1 MTTSAVRQRSDTR
14 GGYIHVRS
22 SGSTRFTAR
31 RRLVALTAATALAA
45 GTATALAPAASA
57 DATGWTATD
66 GAIAVVNDGIVLVDA
81 EGVGDTYATRGSDDE
96 APAWAPD
103 GSRIVFEQAGTL
115 RTVSVAGGA
124 STKVYDGTENGRSAS
139 HPTYWASGS
148 RIVFAAAKKLYSVP
162 SGGGS
167 ATALLSSGGGCDTH
181 PSASVDSVVVF
192 QRNGS
197 ACTTKTPSIVRY
209 DASAGTQTTLVT
221 NAAAPALSPDGTKL
235 AFIRSVDGH
244 HQLFSINTDG
254 TGERRLTE
262 DTADYDSPSWAP
274 ASDRMVVHFDH
285 GTTETGGCC
294 TTGNAVLTITAD
306 AVTRGAT
313 FPYGGRSPAWQP
325 LRKNGVGRVWGADVC
340 GSNIAASRWTWN
352 TVGQSEA
359 GLKNASAAVLVSK
372 DSQAY
377 ALTAAALAGKKGGP
391 VLLTSATSVTSAV
404 QSELK
409 RVLKPGATV
418 YLLGGS
424 SVLGNSVS
432 TKVTALGFK
441 PKRLAGTSRYSTSV
455 AVAKS
460 ITSAPTD
467 VFLSTGT
474 DYHSALAAASAAGAL
489 GKSGKAVVVLN
500 EGNKLTASV
509 KSYLNGLD
517 PRDTHIIP
525 VGGSAKYALTHTTF
539 SKWPSTYSYY
549 PVTGSTHEATAAAL
563 AKFWW
568 GGPRNAALAYVDSWR
583 GGVSAASAMNVYG
596 PLLWTKADTLSTD
609 TKAYLVKGAASLDY
623 LAVFGGTGSVS
634 TGALNS
640 AGAAISASGGQW
652 GYTPYYNGL
661 EPATSSF
668 SAPLVAGSG
677 LTALRTTATR

>member
-1 MTTSAVRQRSDTR
+1 M
-14 GGYIHVRS
+14 RS

-57 DATGWTATD
+57 DVPGWTATD
-66 GAIAVVNDGIVLVDA
+66 GAIAVVNDGITLVDT
-81 EGVGDTYATRGSDDE
+81 EGAGDTYATRGSDDE

-115 RTVSVAGGA
+115 RTVSVAGGT
-124 STKVYDGTENGRSAS
+124 STTVYDGTYSGRSAS

-181 PSASVDSVVVF
+181 PSAAAVDSVVVF

-197 ACTTKTPSIVRY
+197 ACATKTPSIVLY
-209 DASAGTQTTLVT
+209 DAAAGTQTTLVT

-235 AFIRSVDGH
+235 AFIRSVDGRN
-244 HQLFSINTDG
+244 QLFSINTDG

-294 TTGNAVLTITAD
+294 TGGNAVLTITAD
-306 AVTRGAT
+306 AVTRGAV

-325 LRKNGVGRVWGADVC
+325 LRKNGVGRVWGADVY

-391 VLLTSATSVTSAV
+391 VLLTSATSVSSAV

-409 RVLKPGATV
+409 RILKPGATV

-424 SVLGNSVS
+424 SVLSNSVS

-517 PRDTHIIP
+517 PRDTHIIT
-525 VGGSAKYALTHTTF
+525 VGGSAKYALTHTAF
-539 SKWPSTYSYY
+539 SNWPSTYSYY

-563 AKFWW
+563 ARFWW

-583 GGVSAASAMNVYG
+583 GGVSAAAAMNVYG
-596 PLLWTKADTLSTD
+596 PLLWTKADTLSAD
-609 TKAYLVKGAASLDY
+609 TKSYLVKGAASLNY

-634 TGALNS
+634 TAALNS
-640 AGAAISASGGQW
+640 AGAAISASSGQW

-661 EPATSSF
+661 EPAASST

>member
-1 MTTSAVRQRSDTR
+1 M
-14 GGYIHVRS
+14 RS

-57 DATGWTATD
+57 DVPGWTATD
-66 GAIAVVNDGIVLVDA
+66 GAIAVVNDGITLVDA

-96 APAWAPD
+96 SPAWAPD

-115 RTVSVAGGA
+115 RTVSVAGGS
-124 STKVYDGTENGRSAS
+124 STKVYDGTYSGRSAS
-139 HPTYWASGS
+139 HPTYWSSGS
-148 RIVFAAAKKLYSVP
+148 RIVFSAAKKLYSVP

-167 ATALLSSGGGCDTH
+167 ATALLPSGGGCDTH
-181 PSASVDSVVVF
+181 PSAAAVDSVVVF

-197 ACTTKTPSIVRY
+197 ACATKTPSIVRY
-209 DASAGTQTTLVT
+209 DAAAGTQTTLVT

-235 AFIRSVDGH
+235 AFIRSVDGRN
-244 HQLFSINTDG
+244 QLFSINTDG

-306 AVTRGAT
+306 GVTRGGT
-313 FPYGGRSPAWQP
+313 FPYGGRSPSWQP
-325 LRKNGVGRVWGADVC
+325 LRKNGVGRVWGADVH

-359 GLKNASAAVLVSK
+359 GLKNASAAVLVST

-391 VLLTSATSVTSAV
+391 VLLTSSTSVTSAV

-409 RVLKPGATV
+409 RILKPGATV

-424 SVLGNSVS
+424 SILSNGVS

-489 GKSGKAVVVLN
+489 GKSGRAVVVLN
-500 EGNKLTASV
+500 EGNKLTTSV

-517 PRDTHIIP
+517 PRDTHIIT
-525 VGGSAKYALTHTTF
+525 VGGSAKYALTHTAF
-539 SKWPSTYSYY
+539 SNWPSTYSYY

-563 AKFWW
+563 ATFWW
-568 GGPRNAALAYVDSWR
+568 GGPRNAALAYADSWR
-583 GGVSAASAMNVYG
+583 GGVSAAAAMNVYG
-596 PLLWTKADTLSTD
+596 PLLWTKATALSTD
-609 TKAYLVKGAASLDY
+609 TKSYLVKGAASLNY

-634 TGALNS
+634 TAALNS

-661 EPATSSF
+661 EPATSST

-677 LTALRTTATR
+677 LTALRTTVTR